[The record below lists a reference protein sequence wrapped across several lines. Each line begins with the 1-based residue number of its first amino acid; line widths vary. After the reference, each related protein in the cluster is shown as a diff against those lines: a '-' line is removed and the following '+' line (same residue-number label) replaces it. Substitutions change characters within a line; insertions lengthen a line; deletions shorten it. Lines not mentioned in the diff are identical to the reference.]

1 LSYVTISLVRFNK
14 IWEVKKLNVVEPIR
28 SENSIRQIRGNLFKQ
43 RNPRDYLLFVFGINS
58 GLRIGDI
65 LSLRLGD
72 VKDSRGDLKDHL
84 EIKEQKTGKTRKVHF
99 NRQIREAINFY
110 IEKTDIFDLEQYLF
124 TSEKSKKNKPL
135 TRIRAYQLINGWCK
149 QVGIKHRVGGH
160 TLRKSFGF
168 HLRKQGVS
176 IERISNLLNHRN
188 VKVTFRYIGIDD
200 DENKEVINGFG
211 I

>member
-1 LSYVTISLVRFNK
+1 
-14 IWEVKKLNVVEPIR
+14 LNVVEPIR